1 MGWGLGMEKKY
12 IFGIDAGGTKVAY
25 GLFDREGKLLDK
37 YQHPTDIQAD
47 GPAFSE
53 QLIETINKILEEH
66 GTTLDEVY
74 GVGICMPSYIRF
86 ESGYIHMTS
95 AMVNIKDF
103 AMRDYLEERLGVKVV
118 LDNDSNAAALA
129 EYRRGAGRGCE
140 HMVYMAV
147 STGIGSGIIING
159 NLFRGSYGWAGESG
173 HMLDTPDAGIM
184 CGCGNYG
191 CFMSQISGRN
201 LPKRL
206 AIRMMEGKE
215 SLLSRAEKLN
225 GEALLK
231 AYEAGD
237 ELAKEQIEHMAHHL
251 AVCVYNVYQ
260 LLNIN
265 VFVFGG
271 GLTNLGDVLFGRV
284 REEFDRYDHI
294 KMPVEFRFAELKTDF
309 GIIGAA
315 ELLL

>member
-1 MGWGLGMEKKY
+1 MEKKY

-25 GLFDREGKLLDK
+25 GLFDREGNLLDK

-53 QLIETINKILEEH
+53 QLIKTINEVLKEH
-66 GTTLDEVY
+66 QTTLEEVY

-86 ESGYIHMTS
+86 EKGYIHMTS

-140 HMVYMAV
+140 NMVYMAV
-147 STGIGSGIIING
+147 STGIGSGIIINR

>member
-1 MGWGLGMEKKY
+1 MEKKY

-25 GLFDREGKLLDK
+25 GLFDREGNLLDK

-53 QLIETINKILEEH
+53 QLIETINKILKEH

-237 ELAKEQIEHMAHHL
+237 ELAKEQIQHMAHHL

-284 REEFDRYDHI
+284 REEFNRYDHI
-294 KMPVEFRFAELKTDF
+294 KMPVEFRFAQLKTDF

>member
-1 MGWGLGMEKKY
+1 MEKKY

-25 GLFDREGKLLDK
+25 GLFDREGNLLDK

-47 GPAFSE
+47 GPAFSG
-53 QLIETINKILEEH
+53 QLIETINKILKEH
-66 GTTLDEVY
+66 GMTLDEVY

-103 AMRDYLEERLGVKVV
+103 AMRDYLEERLGVKVI

-191 CFMSQISGRN
+191 CFMSRISGRN

-215 SLLSRAEKLN
+215 SLLSREEKLN

-237 ELAKEQIEHMAHHL
+237 ELAKEEIEHMAHHL

-294 KMPVEFRFAELKTDF
+294 KMPVEFRFAQLKSDF

>member
-1 MGWGLGMEKKY
+1 MEKKY

-25 GLFDREGKLLDK
+25 GLFDREGNLLGK

-53 QLIETINKILEEH
+53 QLIETINKILKEH

-284 REEFDRYDHI
+284 REEFNRYDHI
-294 KMPVEFRFAELKTDF
+294 KMPVEFRFAQLKTDF

>member
-1 MGWGLGMEKKY
+1 MEKKY

-25 GLFDREGKLLDK
+25 GLFDREGRLLDK

-47 GPAFSE
+47 GPDFSE
-53 QLIETINKILEEH
+53 QLIETINKILKEH

-103 AMRDYLEERLGVKVV
+103 AMRDYLEERLGVKVI

-191 CFMSQISGRN
+191 CFMSRISGRN

-215 SLLSRAEKLN
+215 SLLSREEKLN

-237 ELAKEQIEHMAHHL
+237 ELAKEEIEHMAHHL

-284 REEFDRYDHI
+284 REEFDQYDHI
-294 KMPVEFRFAELKTDF
+294 KMPVEFRFAQLKSDF

>member
-1 MGWGLGMEKKY
+1 MEKKY

-25 GLFDREGKLLDK
+25 GLFDREGELLKK
-37 YQHPTDIQAD
+37 YQHPTDIEAD

-53 QLIETINKILEEH
+53 EIIAMIHKILEERQAS
-66 GTTLDEVY
+66 LREVE

-103 AMRDYLEERLGVKVV
+103 AMRDYLEERLGVQVV

-129 EYRRGAGRGCE
+129 EYRRGAGRGLRN
-140 HMVYMAV
+140 MVYMAV

-159 NLFRGSYGWAGESG
+159 DLFRGSYGWAGESG
-173 HMLDTPDAGIM
+173 HMLDTPDDGIM

-206 AIRMMEGKE
+206 GIRLLRGKK
-215 SLLSRAEKLN
+215 SLLEEVKERN
-225 GEALLK
+225 GEALFK
-231 AYEAGD
+231 AVRKGD
-237 ELAKEQIEHMAHHL
+237 ELAGEELAHMAHHL
-251 AVCVYNVYQ
+251 AVCVYNIYQ

-265 VFVFGG
+265 SFVFGG
-271 GLTNLGDVLFGRV
+271 GLTSFGESLFGPMRQ
-284 REEFDRYDHI
+284 EFDRYDHI
-294 KMPVEFRFAELKTDF
+294 KMPVEFRFAELKKDF

>member
-1 MGWGLGMEKKY
+1 MEKKY

-25 GLFDREGKLLDK
+25 GLFNREGEQLAQ
-37 YQHPTDIQAD
+37 YQHPADAEVD
-47 GPAFSE
+47 GPAFSD
-53 QLIETINKILEEH
+53 QMIGMIHKILEERRI
-66 GTTLDEVY
+66 TMEEVY
-74 GVGICMPSYIRF
+74 GVGVCMPSYIHF
-86 ESGYIHMTS
+86 QTGYIRMTS
-95 AMVNIKDF
+95 ALVQIQDF

-129 EYRRGAGRGCE
+129 EFRRGAGRGCE

-159 NLFRGSYGWAGESG
+159 DLFRGSYGWAGESG
-173 HMLDTPDAGIM
+173 HMLATPDDGIL

-201 LPKRL
+201 LPKRVKMRTL
-206 AIRMMEGKE
+206 RGKQSVLE
-215 SLLSRAEKLN
+215 AAGDCN
-225 GEALLK
+225 GEALLR
-231 AYEAGD
+231 ALQEGD
-237 ELAKEQIEHMAHHL
+237 EVAQEEIAHMAHYL
-251 AVCVYNVYQ
+251 AVCVYNIYQ

-271 GLTNLGDVLFGRV
+271 GLTNFGERLFGPM
-284 REEFDRYDHI
+284 REEFDRYDQI
-294 KMPVEFRFAELKTDF
+294 KMPVEFRFAQLKQNF

>member
-1 MGWGLGMEKKY
+1 MEKKY

-25 GLFDREGKLLDK
+25 GLFDREGNLLDK

-53 QLIETINKILEEH
+53 QLIKTINEILKEH
-66 GTTLDEVY
+66 QTTLEEVY

-86 ESGYIHMTS
+86 EKGYIHMTS

-140 HMVYMAV
+140 NMIYMAV
-147 STGIGSGIIING
+147 STGIGSGIIINR

-215 SLLSRAEKLN
+215 SMLSQAEKLN

-294 KMPVEFRFAELKTDF
+294 KMPVEFRFAQLKTDF

>member
-1 MGWGLGMEKKY
+1 MEKKY

-25 GLFDREGKLLDK
+25 GLFDREGELLKK
-37 YQHPTDIQAD
+37 YQHPTNIEAD

-53 QLIETINKILEEH
+53 EIIATIHKILEERQAS
-66 GTTLDEVY
+66 LQEVA
-74 GVGICMPSYIRF
+74 GVGICMPSYICF

-103 AMRDYLEERLGVKVV
+103 AMRDYLEERLGVQVV

-129 EYRRGAGRGCE
+129 EHRRGAGRGLRN
-140 HMVYMAV
+140 MVYMAV

-159 NLFRGSYGWAGESG
+159 DLFRGSYGWAGESG
-173 HMLDTPDAGIM
+173 HMLDTPDEGIM

-206 AIRMMEGKE
+206 GMRLLRGKK
-215 SLLSRAEKLN
+215 SLLEDAKVRN

-231 AYEAGD
+231 AVQEGD
-237 ELAKEQIEHMAHHL
+237 ELAGEELAHMAHHL
-251 AVCVYNVYQ
+251 AVCVYNIYQ

-265 VFVFGG
+265 TFVFGG
-271 GLTNLGDVLFGRV
+271 GLTSFGESLFGPMRQ
-284 REEFDRYDHI
+284 EFDRYDHI
-294 KMPVEFRFAELKTDF
+294 KMPVEFRFAELKKDF

>member
-1 MGWGLGMEKKY
+1 MEKKY

-25 GLFDREGKLLDK
+25 GLFDREGNLLDK

-53 QLIETINKILEEH
+53 QLIKTINEILKEH
-66 GTTLDEVY
+66 QTTLEEVY

-86 ESGYIHMTS
+86 EKGYIHMTS

-140 HMVYMAV
+140 NMVYMAV
-147 STGIGSGIIING
+147 STGIGSGIIINR

-215 SLLSRAEKLN
+215 SMLSQAEKLN

>member
-1 MGWGLGMEKKY
+1 MEKKY

-25 GLFDREGKLLDK
+25 GLFDREGNLLDK

-53 QLIETINKILEEH
+53 QLIKTINEILKEH
-66 GTTLDEVY
+66 QTTLEEVY

-86 ESGYIHMTS
+86 EKGYIHMTS

-103 AMRDYLEERLGVKVV
+103 AMRDYLEERLRVKVV

-140 HMVYMAV
+140 NMVYMAV
-147 STGIGSGIIING
+147 STGIGSGIIINR

>member
-1 MGWGLGMEKKY
+1 MEKKY

-25 GLFDREGKLLDK
+25 GLFEGELLKK
-37 YQHPTDIQAD
+37 YQHSTDIEAD

-53 QLIETINKILEEH
+53 EIIAMIHKILEERQAS
-66 GTTLDEVY
+66 LREVE
-74 GVGICMPSYIRF
+74 GIGICMPSYIRF

-103 AMRDYLEERLGVKVV
+103 AMRDYLEERLGVQVV

-129 EYRRGAGRGCE
+129 EYRRGAGRGLRN
-140 HMVYMAV
+140 MVYMAV

-159 NLFRGSYGWAGESG
+159 DLFRGSYGWAGESG
-173 HMLDTPDAGIM
+173 HMLDTPDDGIM

-206 AIRMMEGKE
+206 GMRLLRGKK
-215 SLLSRAEKLN
+215 SLLEEVKERN
-225 GEALLK
+225 GEALFK
-231 AYEAGD
+231 AVREGD
-237 ELAKEQIEHMAHHL
+237 ELAGEELAHMAHHL
-251 AVCVYNVYQ
+251 AVCVYNIYQ

-265 VFVFGG
+265 SFVFGG
-271 GLTNLGDVLFGRV
+271 GLTSFGESLFGPMRQ
-284 REEFDRYDHI
+284 EFDRYDHI
-294 KMPVEFRFAELKTDF
+294 KMPVEFRFAELKKDF

>member
-1 MGWGLGMEKKY
+1 MEKKY

-25 GLFDREGKLLDK
+25 GLFDRAGELLDR
-37 YQHPTDIQAD
+37 YQHPTDIEAD
-47 GPAFSE
+47 GPAFSD
-53 QLIETINKILEEH
+53 QVIATIKEILEKNHASLE
-66 GTTLDEVY
+66 EVY
-74 GVGICMPSYIRF
+74 GIGICMPSYIRF
-86 ESGYIHMTS
+86 ETGYIHMTS
-95 AMVNIKDF
+95 AMVNIQDF
-103 AMRDYLEERLGVKVV
+103 GMRDYMEERLGVKVI
-118 LDNDSNAAALA
+118 LDNDSNVAALA
-129 EYRRGAGRGCE
+129 EHRRGAGRDCKD
-140 HMVYMAV
+140 MVYMAV
-147 STGIGSGIIING
+147 STGIGSGIIINRDV
-159 NLFRGSYGWAGESG
+159 FRGSYGWAGESG

-206 AIRMMEGKE
+206 AIRMLKGKE
-215 SLLSRAEKLN
+215 SLLSQAEELN

-237 ELAKEQIEHMAHHL
+237 ELAREEIEHMAHHL

-271 GLTNLGDVLFGRV
+271 GLTNFGDILFGRV

-294 KMPVEFRFAELKTDF
+294 KMPVEFRFAELKKDF

-315 ELLL
+315 ELLR

>member
-1 MGWGLGMEKKY
+1 MEKKY

-25 GLFDREGKLLDK
+25 GLFDREGRLLDK

-53 QLIETINKILEEH
+53 QLIETINKILKEH

-103 AMRDYLEERLGVKVV
+103 AMRDYLEERLGVKVI

-191 CFMSQISGRN
+191 CFMSRISGRN

-215 SLLSRAEKLN
+215 SLLSREEKLN

-237 ELAKEQIEHMAHHL
+237 GLAKEEIEHMAHHL

-284 REEFDRYDHI
+284 REEFDQYDHI
-294 KMPVEFRFAELKTDF
+294 KMQVEFRFAQLKSDF

>member
-1 MGWGLGMEKKY
+1 MEKKY

-25 GLFDREGKLLDK
+25 GLFDREGNLLGK

-53 QLIETINKILEEH
+53 QLIETINKILKEH

-284 REEFDRYDHI
+284 REEFDLYDHI

>member
-1 MGWGLGMEKKY
+1 MEKKY

-25 GLFDREGKLLDK
+25 GLFDRAGELLDRC
-37 YQHPTDIQAD
+37 QHPTDIEAD
-47 GPAFSE
+47 GPAFSD
-53 QLIETINKILEEH
+53 QVIATIKEILEKNHASLE
-66 GTTLDEVY
+66 EVY
-74 GVGICMPSYIRF
+74 GIGICMPSYIRF
-86 ESGYIHMTS
+86 ETGYIHMTS
-95 AMVNIKDF
+95 AMVNIQDF
-103 AMRDYLEERLGVKVV
+103 GMRDYMEERLGVKVI
-118 LDNDSNAAALA
+118 LDNDSNVAALA
-129 EYRRGAGRGCE
+129 EHRRGAGRDCKD
-140 HMVYMAV
+140 MVYMAV
-147 STGIGSGIIING
+147 STGIGSGIIINRDV
-159 NLFRGSYGWAGESG
+159 FRGSYGWAGESG

-206 AIRMMEGKE
+206 AIRMLKGKE
-215 SLLSRAEKLN
+215 SLLSQAEELN

-237 ELAKEQIEHMAHHL
+237 ELAREEIEHMAHHL

-271 GLTNLGDVLFGRV
+271 GLTNFGDILFGRV

-294 KMPVEFRFAELKTDF
+294 KMPVEFRFAELKKDF

-315 ELLL
+315 ELLR

>member
-1 MGWGLGMEKKY
+1 MEKKY

-25 GLFDREGKLLDK
+25 GLFDREGNLLDK

-53 QLIETINKILEEH
+53 QLIKTINEILKEH
-66 GTTLDEVY
+66 HTTLEEVY

-86 ESGYIHMTS
+86 EKGYIHMTS

-103 AMRDYLEERLGVKVV
+103 AMWDYLEERLGVKVV

-140 HMVYMAV
+140 NMVYMAV
-147 STGIGSGIIING
+147 STGIGSGIIINR

-294 KMPVEFRFAELKTDF
+294 KMPVEFRFAQLKTDF